1 MRAICFI
8 QEVKGGDLTMR
19 QQILICRKALRKLRW
34 PCVPGAVRSRQEPKN
49 NRLRCALAWPTCCA
63 PRQTEKRMS

>member
-19 QQILICRKALRKLRW
+19 QQILICVKPYASYVGL
-34 PCVPGAVRSRQEPKN
+34 AYRSCTLRQEPKN

>member
-8 QEVKGGDLTMR
+8 QEVKSGDLTMR

-34 PCVPGAVRSRQEPKN
+34 SCDRKCMLRLAPKTSRC
-49 NRLRCALAWPTCCA
+49 RCAPVWPTCCA
-63 PRQTEKRMS
+63 PRQTAKQMF